1 LLDGEA
7 DALTRK
13 AIELAKEGDTT
24 ALRLCI
30 ERILP
35 ARKDRP
41 VTCHEL
47 RRSPDS
53 VKTAAAIATAVAD
66 GELTPM
72 EAAELCKVRDAYGGN
87 SGLGRPFGAARMRTI
102 ERRLRKLEQVT
113 HRPIAFVWLDQQNE
127 AELRA
132 EIAER
137 EAICFRVVKNVSSL
151 NCRATVRIIR
161 ISMVNKIRTS
171 CWARCSAT

>member
-1 LLDGEA
+1 MPRVETVA
-7 DALTRK
+7 
-13 AIELAKEGDTT
+13 
-24 ALRLCI
+24 
-30 ERILP
+30 
-35 ARKDRP
+35 
-41 VTCHEL
+41 
-47 RRSPDS
+47 DS

-72 EAAELCKVRDAYGGN
+72 EAAELSKVLDAYGGN
-87 SGLGRPFGAARMRTI
+87 SGLGRPFSAARMRTI

-137 EAICFRVVKNVSSL
+137 EAICFRVVENVSSL

-161 ISMVNKIRTS
+161 VSMVNKIRTS